1 MVDLSYELTYE
12 MKVGLVILVLLSIVG
27 GIVYFMKDTL
37 FPPKQVTFDSVVTV
51 DPVVTF
57 DPVVTEKT
65 VDEDK
70 NDTDVYFIPSKTF
83 TGRKPGYVFTLRDEG
98 QGYYK
103 DKV

>member
-1 MVDLSYELTYE
+1 MVELTYE
-12 MKVGLVILVLLSIVG
+12 MKIGLVIVVLLSIVG

-37 FPPKQVTFDSVVTV
+37 FPSKQVTFDS
-51 DPVVTF
+51 VVTF
-57 DPVVTEKT
+57 DPVVTEKV

-70 NDTDVYFIPSKTF
+70 SDTDVYFIPSKTF